1 MRVCI
6 VGAGAIGSF
15 LGAHLSRSGS
25 DVVALARG
33 ATAAAL
39 RAHGFQLE
47 QAGALVTAKVRV
59 VEDTAGLG
67 AQDLVVLAVKGPSL
81 IHAAEKIPPLL
92 GRETMVLTA
101 MNGVPW
107 WFFQGASGPYAG
119 TRLKSI
125 DPDGRI
131 EAAIPSRHVIGCVVH
146 ATCSVVEPGRVRH
159 GFGNELILGE
169 PGGGAR
175 RGGPGSRRSLRS
187 CDRPGSRRRFPP
199 ASRPTSGT
207 SCGGT

>member
-25 DVVALARG
+25 DVAALARG

-81 IHAAEKIPPLL
+81 IHAAEKDLVAAAKLNLVGLL
-92 GRETMVLTA
+92 PGRERSLCRHAAQVDRSGRPHRGRDPKPPCHRLR
-101 MNGVPW
+101 GPCDLLRG
-107 WFFQGASGPYAG
+107 GAGPG
-119 TRLKSI
+119 
-125 DPDGRI
+125 P
-131 EAAIPSRHVIGCVVH
+131 P
-146 ATCSVVEPGRVRH
+146 RVRQRADH
-159 GFGNELILGE
+159 W
-169 PGGGAR
+169 
-175 RGGPGSRRSLRS
+175 
-187 CDRPGSRRRFPP
+187 
-199 ASRPTSGT
+199 
-207 SCGGT
+207 